1 MAKRKRQLEGK
12 VAIITGGGRGIGRAT
27 SLAFAREGAKVV
39 IVDRNESSCDEVLAV
54 ISKNGGE
61 GVSISADVTDEAD
74 VARMVAQTID
84 RFGGIDILVN
94 NAGGAIPEKI
104 GPFAQS
110 DKETWVRNIDLNLY
124 AVLYCTRAVINHML
138 ERKSGKIINISSAG
152 GGVVGNKYMADY
164 SAAKA
169 GVIAFT
175 KVLAKEVG
183 AEGVNVVCVSPGHIE
198 TERVL
203 RMPEDLRRKT
213 VEGIHLKRGGQVE
226 EIASV
231 ILFLASDGASYVHG
245 ANFIVDGGMTLAN

>member
-1 MAKRKRQLEGK
+1 MTERKGQLEGK
-12 VAIITGGGRGIGRAT
+12 VAIITGGSRGIGRAT
-27 SLAFAREGAKVV
+27 SLAFAREGAKVA
-39 IVDRNESSCDEVLAV
+39 IVGRNKSNCDEVLAE

-61 GVSISADVTDEAD
+61 GLSISADVTNEAD
-74 VARMVAQTID
+74 VARMVAQTMD

-138 ERKSGKIINISSAG
+138 GRKSGKIINISSV
-152 GGVVGNKYMADY
+152 GGVAGNKYMADY
-164 SAAKA
+164 SAAKG

-183 AEGVNVVCVSPGHIE
+183 PEGVNVVCVSPGHTT
-198 TERVL
+198 TERTR

-213 VEGIHLKRGGQVE
+213 IEDIHLKRAGQVE

-245 ANFIVDGGMTLAN
+245 ANVCVDGGMSLTH

>member
-1 MAKRKRQLEGK
+1 MTERKRQLEGK
-12 VAIITGGGRGIGRAT
+12 VAIITGGSRGIGRAT

-39 IVDRNESSCDEVLAV
+39 IVGRNKADCDEVLAE
-54 ISKNGGE
+54 IKKNGRE
-61 GVSISADVTDEAD
+61 GLSISAGVTSEAD
-74 VARMVAQTID
+74 VSRMVAQTID

-94 NAGGAIPEKI
+94 NAGGAIPDKI

-124 AVLYCTRAVINHML
+124 GVLYCTRAVINHML
-138 ERKSGKIINISSAG
+138 ERKSGKIINISSV
-152 GGVVGNKYMADY
+152 GGVVGNKNMADY

-169 GVIAFT
+169 GIIAFT

-183 AEGVNVVCVSPGHIE
+183 AVGVNVVCVSPGPIE
-198 TERVL
+198 TERAL
-203 RMPEDLRRKT
+203 RVPEDFRRKA
-213 VEGIHLKRGGQVE
+213 VEGIHLKRAGQVE

-245 ANFIVDGGMTLAN
+245 ANFMVDGGMSLAN

>member
-1 MAKRKRQLEGK
+1 MTERKRQLEGK
-12 VAIITGGGRGIGRAT
+12 VAIITGGSRGIGRAT
-27 SLAFAREGAKVV
+27 SLAFAREGAKVAV
-39 IVDRNESSCDEVLAV
+39 VGRNKSNCDEVLAE
-54 ISKNGGE
+54 INKNGGE
-61 GVSISADVTDEAD
+61 GLSISADVTNEAD
-74 VARMVAQTID
+74 VARMVAQTMD

-110 DKETWVRNIDLNLY
+110 DKETWVRNIDLNLF

-138 ERKSGKIINISSAG
+138 ERKSGKIINVSSV
-152 GGVVGNKYMADY
+152 GGVAGNKYMADY
-164 SAAKA
+164 SAAKG

-183 AEGVNVVCVSPGHIE
+183 PEGVNVVCVSPGHTT
-198 TERVL
+198 TERTL
-203 RMPEDLRRKT
+203 RMPEDLRRKAI
-213 VEGIHLKRGGQVE
+213 EDIHLKRAGQVE

-245 ANFIVDGGMTLAN
+245 ANVCVDGGMSLTH